1 MTDAP
6 ILLAKVQMPEKGVF
20 AVRCPHAGFAKGQEV
35 VVNLG
40 YGTDLG
46 TVQRIETYDP
56 AVHGA
61 AVPGYQLVR
70 VKTDEDTRAATANA
84 VSAQTLGAAF
94 LSLAQEAVPD
104 VQILHARLSL
114 GRQRLFVWYA
124 CPSRR
129 CDLASVAKALGQ
141 REKLQVF
148 VRQLGPRDEVGLIG
162 AMGPCGRPCCCATW
176 QTRYPTGL
184 TPERVRECTSAQP
197 NGICGRYKCCLAFE
211 G

>member
-1 MTDAP
+1 MTDATP
-6 ILLAKVQMPEKGVF
+6 LLARVQMPEKGVF

-40 YGTDLG
+40 YGPDLG
-46 TVQRIETYDP
+46 TVLGVEAYDP

-61 AVPGYQLVR
+61 SVPGSQLVR
-70 VKTDEDTRAATANA
+70 AKTDEDARTAAANVANA
-84 VSAQTLGAAF
+84 RKLRAAF
-94 LSLAQEAVPD
+94 LPLAQEVAPD
-104 VQILHARLSL
+104 VRILYARLSL

-129 CDLASVAKALGQ
+129 CDLVPAAKAFGQ

-148 VRQLGPRDEVGLIG
+148 VRQLGPRDEVGMLG

-176 QTRYPTGL
+176 QTRYPAGL
-184 TPERVRECTSAQP
+184 TPERVRECASAQP
-197 NGICGRYKCCLAFE
+197 NGICGRFKCCLAFE
-211 G
+211 E